1 MNADQLDREPDGA
14 GHVGP
19 LLRAR
24 CTSCDAI
31 SLKRTERVVGETSS
45 GSFKHVCHKC
55 RGATWWNVLEV
66 VEEVESE

>member
-1 MNADQLDREPDGA
+1 MNADQLDQEPAGS

-24 CTSCDAI
+24 CTECRRV
-31 SLKRTERVVGETSS
+31 SLKRTARVVGETSS
-45 GSFKHVCHKC
+45 GSFKHVCHNC

>member
-1 MNADQLDREPDGA
+1 MNVDIIDQEPDGS
-14 GHVGP
+14 GHAGP

-24 CTSCDAI
+24 CTGCDAI
-31 SLKRTERVVGETSS
+31 SLKRTTRVVGETAT

-55 RGATWWNVLEV
+55 RTVTWWNVLEV